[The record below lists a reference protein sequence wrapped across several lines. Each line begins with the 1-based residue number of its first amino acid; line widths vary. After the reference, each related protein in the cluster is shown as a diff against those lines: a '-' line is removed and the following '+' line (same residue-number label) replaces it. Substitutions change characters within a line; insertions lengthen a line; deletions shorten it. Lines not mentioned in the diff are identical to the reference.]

1 MKDSFVLYTKYL
13 DNIQALSMEQRG
25 MLFTSLMLYASG
37 QEPEEMDPVTAM
49 AFSFIKSQM
58 DKDIEKYNETCA
70 KRSEAGKIG
79 GRPKKQEEAKKANGF
94 FENQKK
100 QEEAKKANGFFENQ
114 KKQGKAKKADNE
126 YEYDNDNDLLKE
138 NTKRKV
144 FSTPTVD
151 DVRAYCLERNNKVD
165 PQSFVDFYESKGWMI
180 GKNKMKDWKAA
191 VRTWERSETKTRQ
204 GETAKLTKDNNNFE
218 RRRYDMDALERSL
231 IG

>member
-58 DKDIEKYNETCA
+58 DKDIEKYNKTCA
-70 KRSEAGKIG
+70 KRSEAGKLG

-94 FENQKK
+94 S
-100 QEEAKKANGFFENQ
+100 ENQ

-165 PQSFVDFYESKGWMI
+165 PQQFVDFYESKGWMI

-218 RRRYDMDALERSL
+218 RRRYDMDKLERQLMEGQSNE
-231 IG
+231 

>member
-70 KRSEAGKIG
+70 KRSEAGKLG

-94 FENQKK
+94 S
-100 QEEAKKANGFFENQ
+100 ENQ
-114 KKQGKAKKADNE
+114 KKQGKAKKADNDN
-126 YEYDNDNDLLKE
+126 EYDNDNDLLKE

-165 PQSFVDFYESKGWMI
+165 PQQFVDFYESKGWMI

-218 RRRYDMDALERSL
+218 RRRYDMDKLERSL
-231 IG
+231 LGDG

>member
-70 KRSEAGKIG
+70 KRSEAGKLG

-94 FENQKK
+94 S
-100 QEEAKKANGFFENQ
+100 ENQ

-165 PQSFVDFYESKGWMI
+165 PQQFVDFYESKGWMI

-204 GETAKLTKDNNNFE
+204 EGTAKLTKDNNNFE
-218 RRRYDMDALERSL
+218 RRRYSDEMLAALQDN
-231 IG
+231 

>member
-70 KRSEAGKIG
+70 KRSEAGKLG

-94 FENQKK
+94 S
-100 QEEAKKANGFFENQ
+100 ENQ

-191 VRTWERSETKTRQ
+191 VRTWERSETKTRP
-204 GETAKLTKDNNNFE
+204 GETAKLTKDNNNFD
-218 RRRYDMDALERSL
+218 RRDYDMDDLERRL
-231 IG
+231 IQ

>member
-13 DNIQALSMEQRG
+13 ANIQALSMEQRG

-70 KRSEAGKIG
+70 KRSEAGKLG

-94 FENQKK
+94 S
-100 QEEAKKANGFFENQ
+100 ENQ

-165 PQSFVDFYESKGWMI
+165 PQQFVDFYESKGWMI

-218 RRRYDMDALERSL
+218 RRRYDMDKLERQLMEGQSNE
-231 IG
+231 

>member
-70 KRSEAGKIG
+70 KRSEAGKLG
-79 GRPKKQEEAKKANGF
+79 GRPKKQEEAEKANGF
-94 FENQKK
+94 S
-100 QEEAKKANGFFENQ
+100 ENQ

-165 PQSFVDFYESKGWMI
+165 PQQFVDFYESKGWMI

-218 RRRYDMDALERSL
+218 RRNYDMDKLERQL
-231 IG
+231 MEGQNNEQI

>member
-1 MKDSFVLYTKYL
+1 
-13 DNIQALSMEQRG
+13 MEQRG

-70 KRSEAGKIG
+70 KRSEAGKLG

-94 FENQKK
+94 S
-100 QEEAKKANGFFENQ
+100 ENQ
-114 KKQGKAKKADNE
+114 KKQGKAKKADNEYE

-165 PQSFVDFYESKGWMI
+165 PQQFVDFYESKGWMI

-218 RRRYDMDALERSL
+218 RRRYDMDKLERQL
-231 IG
+231 MEGQK

>member
-70 KRSEAGKIG
+70 KRSEAGKLG
-79 GRPKKQEEAKKANGF
+79 GRPKKQEE
-94 FENQKK
+94 
-100 QEEAKKANGFFENQ
+100 
-114 KKQGKAKKADNE
+114 AKKADNE

-165 PQSFVDFYESKGWMI
+165 PQQFVDFYESKGWMI

-218 RRRYDMDALERSL
+218 RRRYDMDKLERQL
-231 IG
+231 MEGQK

>member
-25 MLFTSLMLYASG
+25 MLFTSLMLYVSG

-70 KRSEAGKIG
+70 KRSEAGKLG

-94 FENQKK
+94 S
-100 QEEAKKANGFFENQ
+100 ENQ

-126 YEYDNDNDLLKE
+126 YEYEYDNDLLKE

-165 PQSFVDFYESKGWMI
+165 PQQFVDFYESKGWMI

>member
-70 KRSEAGKIG
+70 KRSEAGKLG

-94 FENQKK
+94 S
-100 QEEAKKANGFFENQ
+100 ENQ

-165 PQSFVDFYESKGWMI
+165 PQQFVDFYESKGWMI

-191 VRTWERSETKTRQ
+191 IRTWERSETKTRQ

-218 RRRYDMDALERSL
+218 RRDYDMDELERRL
-231 IG
+231 IQ

>member
-1 MKDSFVLYTKYL
+1 
-13 DNIQALSMEQRG
+13 
-25 MLFTSLMLYASG
+25 
-37 QEPEEMDPVTAM
+37 M
-49 AFSFIKSQM
+49 AFTQASEMSKEQQVIEQTRFMVYKHYVENDAEAIIAQM

-70 KRSEAGKIG
+70 KRSEAGKLG

-94 FENQKK
+94 S
-100 QEEAKKANGFFENQ
+100 ENQ

-180 GKNKMKDWKAA
+180 GKNKIKDWKAA

>member
-25 MLFTSLMLYASG
+25 MLFTSLMLYVSG

-70 KRSEAGKIG
+70 KRSEAGKLG

-94 FENQKK
+94 S
-100 QEEAKKANGFFENQ
+100 ENQ

-165 PQSFVDFYESKGWMI
+165 PQQFVDFYESKGWMI

-218 RRRYDMDALERSL
+218 RRRYSDEMLAALQDN
-231 IG
+231 

>member
-70 KRSEAGKIG
+70 KRSEAGKLG
-79 GRPKKQEEAKKANGF
+79 GRP
-94 FENQKK
+94 KK

-218 RRRYDMDALERSL
+218 RRRYSDEMLAALQDN
-231 IG
+231 